1 MSRLHRFAL
10 AAVSI
15 ALTTAC
21 QQNGASPN
29 LPEPV
34 GETQP
39 QASAARPGESLP
51 SSHARINPAG
61 GPGDQ
66 AVNRPLPPG
75 TRNPMEDIVAFKARL
90 EKNPKDLEALISL
103 GNANMMI
110 SRYDAAQDLY
120 RRALEI
126 NPKDLD
132 VRTNLAIAYKYGGKP
147 DQAFTELEK
156 NLAID
161 PNNDPTLYNLGF
173 LYLYDRQDKT
183 KAIEIWK
190 KWLALY
196 PSAPA
201 APDVSKQIAQIEAG
215 MAKGTAAPN
224 PGS

>member
-1 MSRLHRFAL
+1 MSRLQW
-10 AAVSI
+10 I
-15 ALTTAC
+15 ALGAVTVALTAAC
-21 QQNGASPN
+21 KNGTGTN

-34 GETQP
+34 GETQTP
-39 QASAARPGESLP
+39 TSAARPGESLP
-51 SSHARINPAG
+51 SSHPRIDPAG

-66 AVNRPLPPG
+66 AVNRPLPAG

-110 SRYDAAQDLY
+110 SRYDAAQNLY

-173 LYLYDRQDKT
+173 LYLYDKQDKA
-183 KAIEIWK
+183 KAIDIWK
-190 KWLALY
+190 KWLRLY
-196 PSAPA
+196 PNTPA
-201 APDVSKQIAQIEAG
+201 AADVSREIAQIEAE
-215 MAKGTAAPN
+215 MAKGTVAPKR
-224 PGS
+224 GS

>member
-1 MSRLHRFAL
+1 
-10 AAVSI
+10 
-15 ALTTAC
+15 
-21 QQNGASPN
+21 
-29 LPEPV
+29 
-34 GETQP
+34 
-39 QASAARPGESLP
+39 
-51 SSHARINPAG
+51 
-61 GPGDQ
+61 
-66 AVNRPLPPG
+66 
-75 TRNPMEDIVAFKARL
+75 MEDIVAFKARL

-156 NLAID
+156 NLAIE

-173 LYLYDRQDKT
+173 LYLYDKQDKT

-190 KWLALY
+190 KWLGLY
-196 PSAPA
+196 PNAPA
-201 APDVSKQIAQIEAG
+201 AGDVSKQIAQIESEI
-215 MAKGTAAPN
+215 AKGTAVPKR
-224 PGS
+224 GS